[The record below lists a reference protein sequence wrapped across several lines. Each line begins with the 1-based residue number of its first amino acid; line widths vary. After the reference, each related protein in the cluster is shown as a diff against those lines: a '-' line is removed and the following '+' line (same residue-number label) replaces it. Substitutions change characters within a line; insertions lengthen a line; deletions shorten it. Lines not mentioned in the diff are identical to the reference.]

1 MAVHI
6 AKTHALLQTRSFS
19 IKFVVL
25 AQNRYWYVGG
35 RELHLLLM
43 AATYFIDFP
52 AQLIVDLREH
62 DLEVGTQQS
71 ILTTAMAGPVEKNWG
86 GGGHLQPSPRKKTH
100 PSPRFR
106 QNLKQTCPI
115 KSLLITASPP
125 PSRFS
130 VLPPSL
136 LRW

>member
-6 AKTHALLQTRSFS
+6 AKTHALLQTLSFS

-25 AQNRYWYVGG
+25 AQNRYRYVGG

-71 ILTTAMAGPVEKNWG
+71 ILTTAMAGPVEKKWG
-86 GGGHLQPSPRKKTH
+86 EGDTY
-100 PSPRFR
+100 
-106 QNLKQTCPI
+106 TCN
-115 KSLLITASPP
+115 PP
-125 PSRFS
+125 PAKKRT
-130 VLPPSL
+130 LPL
-136 LRW
+136 DFGRI